1 MSKGN
6 SKFLNQV
13 QLTIQRYILA
23 ESAFRAELLEAASD
37 IISEQSRSP
46 KSTVDETSSL
56 IMIESGNMAKEK
68 WKSDCVNIR
77 SNGRTEQIKR
87 ENAEHRLSILSIVY
101 NPTAHPTSYS
111 DTLVNMLKGNVG
123 CGILAMGDAFKNGG
137 LFLSPVLT
145 FIIGIICVY
154 NQHVLVQCSKSVKQ
168 KLKLQHNPQFAET
181 VELSFQ
187 TGPQRFQSYSVFFR
201 NSVNSFIVITQLG
214 FCCVYILF
222 VSKSIQQMLS
232 WYNIQL
238 DVHVSIL
245 ISMVPIMIS
254 SLIRSLKFIA
264 RLSAIA
270 NVCML
275 VGLIVILYYCTIDL
289 PPLSSRS
296 AIAHWTTI
304 PLYFGTSIFSFEG
317 ISLVLPLEQEMK
329 KPKQFSTAFGVLNV
343 GMVIVTS
350 LIVLTGFMG
359 YWRFGDA
366 VRGSLTLNLP
376 EEFLLSKVVISS
388 MMFGIICTYTLQF
401 YVPVEILWPK
411 VEQRFGP
418 FRSPLLWDMGLRVVL
433 VLITFIAADVIPH
446 LSLFIS
452 MMGAVASTFLAL
464 IFPPLCHMA
473 VTSADDGGNGYG
485 LFNWRL
491 AMNCVTLVLGA
502 LGFVTGTYASV
513 YEIFGAFQK
522 VAVAAAVTNTTG
534 YNYTAP
540 GVH

>member
-1 MSKGN
+1 
-6 SKFLNQV
+6 
-13 QLTIQRYILA
+13 
-23 ESAFRAELLEAASD
+23 
-37 IISEQSRSP
+37 
-46 KSTVDETSSL
+46 
-56 IMIESGNMAKEK
+56 MIESSNMAKEK
-68 WKSDCVNIR
+68 WMSDCVNVR
-77 SNGRTEQIKR
+77 SNGKSEHIKR
-87 ENAEHRLSILSIVY
+87 QNAEHRLSILSIVY
-101 NPTAHPTSYS
+101 NPTAHPTSYL
-111 DTLVNMLKGNVG
+111 DTLINMLKGNVG

-137 LFLSPVLT
+137 LFLSPILT

-154 NQHVLVQCSKSVKQ
+154 NQHVLVQCSKSVKH

-187 TGPQRFQSYSVFFR
+187 SGPQRFQSYSVFFR

-222 VSKSIQQMLS
+222 VSKSFQQVLS

-245 ISMVPIMIS
+245 ITMVPVMIS

-270 NVCML
+270 NMCML
-275 VGLIVILYYCTIDL
+275 VGLVVILYYCSIDL
-289 PPLSSRS
+289 PPLSSR
-296 AIAHWTTI
+296 AAVAHWTTI

-329 KPKQFSTAFGVLNV
+329 NPKQFSSAFGVLNV
-343 GMVIVTS
+343 GMVIVTN

-359 YWRFGDA
+359 YLRFGDT

-411 VEQRFGP
+411 VEQKFGP
-418 FRSPLLWDMGLRVVL
+418 FRSPLLWDTGLRVIL

-485 LFNWRL
+485 LFNWRMV
-491 AMNCVTLVLGA
+491 MNCATLMLGA

-522 VAVAAAVTNTTG
+522 VAVIDAITNTTAAAAN
-534 YNYTAP
+534 NYTAP